1 MRMKSHTLIV
11 TYLILLFHLLL
22 DVLLL
27 LFFAQHLQVFKVG
40 LELLEVSLLLCL
52 RLFVVLNCLVELV
65 IQCCDLKVLEE
76 DGLGGFL

>member
-52 RLFVVLNCLVELV
+52 RFFVIFDCLVELV
-65 IQCCDLKVLEE
+65 IQCCDLKVLKK
-76 DGLGGFL
+76 DGLG

>member
-1 MRMKSHTLIV
+1 MKSHTLIV

-52 RLFVVLNCLVELV
+52 RFFMIFDCLVEFV
-65 IQCCDLKVLEE
+65 IQCCDLKVLKK
-76 DGLGGFL
+76 DSLRRFL

>member
-1 MRMKSHTLIV
+1 MKSHTLIV

-52 RLFVVLNCLVELV
+52 RFFMIFDCLVEFV
-65 IQCCDLKVLEE
+65 IQCCDLKVLKK
-76 DGLGGFL
+76 DGLRRFL